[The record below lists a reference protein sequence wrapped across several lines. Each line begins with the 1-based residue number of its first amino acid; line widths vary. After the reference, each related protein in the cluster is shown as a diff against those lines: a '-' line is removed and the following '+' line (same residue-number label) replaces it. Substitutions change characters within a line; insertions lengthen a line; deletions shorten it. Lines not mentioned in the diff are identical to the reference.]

1 MIEGFAGSILIG
13 YLSPVALFTAAVCML
28 VLRAGAS
35 RVFFDIVGTFQ
46 ASKLI
51 NDARSAGTVFE
62 SIYLDAISGVQEAG
76 AELGEI
82 FNSVTDNIVPIARH
96 LEEAQ
101 IQLEKFLDEAQ
112 DMDAVASS
120 VADIGIQFGFAADEA
135 FDAAAKMAQISGV
148 LGPGSLGVG
157 TEIGMQFGLISGME
171 TEAAMQR
178 MINLQQQTKFMTD
191 NLEDNMTAEQRANQ
205 IRKDSIVIL
214 DELNTIENRSA
225 ATMEQITF
233 VMNQFASQAHLAN
246 EEIKSMAALSAVM
259 IETGEE
265 QGKGGR
271 ALKMM
276 YARLGSDIGGAR
288 TEMERLGVAVTD
300 QNGDMRPLSNMLKEL
315 EGTFNELTGA
325 EQQNTAQI
333 ISGNRHYTRFL
344 KLMTNLDRV
353 RQLEIE
359 ASLAMFPAMEEINR
373 RRESELFLLEQS
385 EAKVRNLSGALGEQL
400 LPAMTEISD
409 KQAIFLETVIALNEG
424 PLGGMITG
432 MMALSKSATVLLGP
446 ILNTIIN
453 FKNMSIAFQT
463 HAAITRALAQQQ
475 DLVNSGFRMGGAVS
489 MEMANTFR
497 FQEQAAA
504 QLAQEEK
511 ILANTIEERIE
522 FSEKSIDVLIME
534 AQWFEKRGHATED
547 AFTKEAAF
555 AAALERRDEA
565 TRRRGQN
572 LEEQAVKDAELME
585 QAKKSA
591 QAMNSMTMA
600 LGGAGSAMIMF
611 GNSQRTVRTGMMLNA
626 AAMGAQIV
634 LMIKKNGLA
643 VVEFT
648 REKMKQIQQTKGI
661 VLDRMVATLEMN
673 NLKTRYEKLSLT
685 LAQTD
690 AERIQTA
697 VTIGLGNAVYYV
709 GTAMVRFIK
718 VSGPLMVFFA
728 ASMLIGE
735 AAEAMGLFGKK
746 TEDAAAATATL
757 TPNMT
762 DVITILDDESMTLDE
777 INRQLKEKE
786 DLQQRLIDSGLEI
799 NRIAAE
805 GMDQE
810 ISNLTAAKEVAE
822 FREFGMNLDKSAT
835 DKYFSALKE
844 EERLLD
850 KFGEGRVKFNRKTG
864 FGLGQTGLRL
874 MENLGTGRRM
884 ERAIDDA
891 NKISSIFGLGE
902 LSITGRKSIGEQLSD
917 QRKIMSEFEKDFP
930 LIASAIETASL
941 TSFEALE
948 QYAKDT
954 GGALEEQF
962 DDFANTTDDMVTK
975 LDKTASDFNN
985 AREEMFFGFK
995 AGNMTGDLVRQVNQ
1009 QGVET
1014 LITTTEVVMTNIF
1027 NGLTIPE
1034 MADIVIEEIEGR
1046 GRLNGYS
1053 VATS

>member
-1 MIEGFAGSILIG
+1 MIEGFASSVFIG
-13 YLSPVALFTAAVCML
+13 FFSPIALFTAAVCML

-62 SIYLDAISGVQEAG
+62 SIYLDAITGVQEAAG
-76 AELGEI
+76 ELGDV
-82 FNSVTDNIVPIARH
+82 FNNVTDTVVPIARH
-96 LEEAQ
+96 IEEAQ

-120 VADIGIQFGFAADEA
+120 VANIGIQFGFAADDA

-148 LGPGSLGVG
+148 LGPGSLAVG

-178 MINLQQQTKFMTD
+178 MINLQQQTKFMTE
-191 NLEDNMTAEQRANQ
+191 NLTDNMTAEQRANQ

-246 EEIKSMAALSAVM
+246 EEIRSMAALSAVM

-300 QNGDMRPLSNMLKEL
+300 AEGNMRPLSVMLKEL
-315 EGTFNELTGA
+315 EGTFNDLTGS

-333 ISGNRHYTRFL
+333 VAGNRHYTRFL

-385 EAKVRNLSGALGEQL
+385 EARVRNLSGALGEQL
-400 LPAMTEISD
+400 LPAMTKISD
-409 KQAIFLETVIALNEG
+409 KQAIFLETIVALNEG
-424 PLGGMITG
+424 PLGGMITS

-446 ILNTIIN
+446 IINTIIN

-463 HAAITRALAQQQ
+463 HAAITRALNQQQ
-475 DLVNSGFRMGGAVS
+475 DMVNAGFMMGGAVATEYAS
-489 MEMANTFR
+489 QVQLAEQIASKLKSTHNSLNNVVSENTFLTGMSADALAD
-497 FQEQAAA
+497 QALELDKAA
-504 QLAQEEK
+504 DAAKRKGDAERLRAQ
-511 ILANTIEERIE
+511 AEERRAQA
-522 FSEKSIDVLIME
+522 SLIYAEE
-534 AQWFEKRGHATED
+534 AK
-547 AFTKEAAF
+547 
-555 AAALERRDEA
+555 ERRE
-565 TRRRGQN
+565 T
-572 LEEQAVKDAELME
+572 DAELME
-585 QAKKSA
+585 QAKRSA
-591 QAMNSMTMA
+591 QAMNGMTMA

-611 GNSQRTVRTGMMLNA
+611 GNSQRTVRTGMILNA

-634 LMIKKNGLA
+634 LMIKKNALS

-648 REKMKQIQQTKGI
+648 KEKMKQIQQTKGI
-661 VLDRMVATLEMN
+661 ILDKMVATLDAN
-673 NLKTRYEKLSLT
+673 NLKTKYEKLSLT

-690 AERIQTA
+690 AERIHTG
-697 VTIGLGNAVYYV
+697 VTIGLGNAFYYT
-709 GTAMVRFIK
+709 GTAMIRLVK
-718 VSGPLMVFFA
+718 VSGPLMAFFA
-728 ASMLIGE
+728 ASMIIGE
-735 AAEAMGLFGKK
+735 AAEKMGLFAVK
-746 TEDAAAATATL
+746 TDEAAQATSVL

-762 DVITILDDESMTLDE
+762 DVITILDDETMSLAE
-777 INRQLKEKE
+777 INKQLKDKE

-805 GMDQE
+805 GLNQE

-822 FREFGMNLDKSAT
+822 FREFGMNLNKSAT
-835 DKYFSALKE
+835 DEYFSALKE

-850 KFGEGRVKFNRKTG
+850 KFGEGRVKFNRKSG
-864 FGLGQTGLRL
+864 FGLGQAFSRL
-874 MENLGTGRRM
+874 VENLGTAGP
-884 ERAIDDA
+884 
-891 NKISSIFGLGE
+891 LGK
-902 LSITGRKSIGEQLSD
+902 ITGRKSIGEQLSD
-917 QRKIMSEFEKDFP
+917 QRKIMSDFERDFP

-941 TSFEALE
+941 DSFEALE

-962 DDFANTTDDMVTK
+962 NDFANTTDDMVTK

>member
-1 MIEGFAGSILIG
+1 
-13 YLSPVALFTAAVCML
+13 ML

-62 SIYLDAISGVQEAG
+62 SIYLDAITGVQEAAG
-76 AELGEI
+76 ELGDV
-82 FNSVTDNIVPIARH
+82 FNNVTDTVVPIARH
-96 LEEAQ
+96 IEEAQ

-120 VADIGIQFGFAADEA
+120 VANIGIQFGFAADDA

-148 LGPGSLGVG
+148 LGPGSLAVG

-178 MINLQQQTKFMTD
+178 MINLQQQTKFMTE
-191 NLEDNMTAEQRANQ
+191 NLTDNMTAEQRANQ

-246 EEIKSMAALSAVM
+246 EEIRSMAALSAVM

-300 QNGDMRPLSNMLKEL
+300 AEGNMRPLSVMLKEL
-315 EGTFNELTGA
+315 EGTFNDLTGS

-333 ISGNRHYTRFL
+333 VAGNRHYTRFL

-385 EAKVRNLSGALGEQL
+385 EARVRNLSGALGEQL
-400 LPAMTEISD
+400 LPAMTKISD
-409 KQAIFLETVIALNEG
+409 KQAIFLETIVALNEG
-424 PLGGMITG
+424 PLGGMITS

-446 ILNTIIN
+446 IINTIIN

-463 HAAITRALAQQQ
+463 HAAITRALNQQQ
-475 DLVNSGFRMGGAVS
+475 DMVNAGFMMGGAVATEYAS
-489 MEMANTFR
+489 QVQLAEQIASKLKSTHNSLNNVVSENTFLTGMSADALAD
-497 FQEQAAA
+497 QALELDKAA
-504 QLAQEEK
+504 DAAKRKGDAERLRAQ
-511 ILANTIEERIE
+511 AEERRAQA
-522 FSEKSIDVLIME
+522 SLIYAEE
-534 AQWFEKRGHATED
+534 AK
-547 AFTKEAAF
+547 
-555 AAALERRDEA
+555 ERRE
-565 TRRRGQN
+565 T
-572 LEEQAVKDAELME
+572 DAELME
-585 QAKKSA
+585 QAKRSA
-591 QAMNSMTMA
+591 QAMNGMTMA

-611 GNSQRTVRTGMMLNA
+611 GNSQRTVRTGMILNA

-634 LMIKKNGLA
+634 LMIKKNALS

-648 REKMKQIQQTKGI
+648 KEKMKQIQQTKGI
-661 VLDRMVATLEMN
+661 ILDKMVATLDAN
-673 NLKTRYEKLSLT
+673 NLKTKYEKLSLT

-690 AERIQTA
+690 AERIHTG
-697 VTIGLGNAVYYV
+697 VTIGLGNAFYYT
-709 GTAMVRFIK
+709 GTAMIRLVK
-718 VSGPLMVFFA
+718 VSGPLMAFFA
-728 ASMLIGE
+728 ASMIIGE
-735 AAEAMGLFGKK
+735 AAEKMGLFAVK
-746 TEDAAAATATL
+746 TDEAAQATSVL

-762 DVITILDDESMTLDE
+762 DVITILDDETMSLAE
-777 INRQLKEKE
+777 INKQLKDKE

-805 GMDQE
+805 GLNQE

-822 FREFGMNLDKSAT
+822 FREFGMNLNKSAT
-835 DKYFSALKE
+835 DEYFSALKE

-850 KFGEGRVKFNRKTG
+850 KFGEGRVEFNRKSG
-864 FGLGQTGLRL
+864 FGLGQAFSRL
-874 MENLGTGRRM
+874 VENLGTGG
-884 ERAIDDA
+884 I
-891 NKISSIFGLGE
+891 LGK
-902 LSITGRKSIGEQLSD
+902 ITGRKSIGEQLSD
-917 QRKIMSEFEKDFP
+917 QRKIMSDFERDFP
-930 LIASAIETASL
+930 LVASAIETASL
-941 TSFEALE
+941 DSFEALE

-962 DDFANTTDDMVTK
+962 NDFANTTDDMVTK

>member
-1 MIEGFAGSILIG
+1 MIEGFASSVFIG
-13 YLSPVALFTAAVCML
+13 FFSPIALFTAAVCML

-62 SIYLDAISGVQEAG
+62 SIYLDAITGVQEAAG
-76 AELGEI
+76 ELGDV
-82 FNSVTDNIVPIARH
+82 FNNVTDTVVPIARH
-96 LEEAQ
+96 IEEAQ

-120 VADIGIQFGFAADEA
+120 VANIGIQFGFAADDA

-148 LGPGSLGVG
+148 LGPGSLAVG

-178 MINLQQQTKFMTD
+178 MINLQQQTKFMTE
-191 NLEDNMTAEQRANQ
+191 NLEANMTAEQRATQ
-205 IRKDSIVIL
+205 IRKDSMVVL
-214 DELNTIENRSA
+214 DQLNTIENRSA

-246 EEIKSMAALSAVM
+246 EEIRSMAALSAVM

-300 QNGDMRPLSNMLKEL
+300 AEGNMRPLSVMLKEL
-315 EGTFNELTGA
+315 EGTFNDLTGS

-333 ISGNRHYTRFL
+333 VAGNRHYTRFL

-385 EAKVRNLSGALGEQL
+385 EARVRNLSGALGEQL
-400 LPAMTEISD
+400 LPAMTKISD
-409 KQAIFLETVIALNEG
+409 KQAIFLETIVALNEG
-424 PLGGMITG
+424 PLGGMITS

-446 ILNTIIN
+446 IINTIIN

-463 HAAITRALAQQQ
+463 HAAITRALNQQQ
-475 DLVNSGFRMGGAVS
+475 DMVNAGFMMGGAVATEYAS
-489 MEMANTFR
+489 QVQLAEQIASKLKSTHNSLNNVVSENTFLTGMSADALAD
-497 FQEQAAA
+497 QALELDKAA
-504 QLAQEEK
+504 DAAKRKGDAERLRAQ
-511 ILANTIEERIE
+511 AEERRAQA
-522 FSEKSIDVLIME
+522 SLIYAEE
-534 AQWFEKRGHATED
+534 AK
-547 AFTKEAAF
+547 
-555 AAALERRDEA
+555 ERRE
-565 TRRRGQN
+565 T
-572 LEEQAVKDAELME
+572 DAELME
-585 QAKKSA
+585 QAKRSA
-591 QAMNSMTMA
+591 QAMNGMTMA

-611 GNSQRTVRTGMMLNA
+611 GNSQRTVRTGMILNA

-634 LMIKKNGLA
+634 LMIKKNALS

-648 REKMKQIQQTKGI
+648 KEKMKQIQQTKGI
-661 VLDRMVATLEMN
+661 ILDKMVATLDAN
-673 NLKTRYEKLSLT
+673 NLKTKYEKLSLT

-690 AERIQTA
+690 AERIHTG
-697 VTIGLGNAVYYV
+697 VTIGLGNAFYYT
-709 GTAMVRFIK
+709 GTAMIRLVK
-718 VSGPLMVFFA
+718 VSGPLMAFFA
-728 ASMLIGE
+728 ASMIIGE
-735 AAEAMGLFGKK
+735 AAEKMGLFAVK
-746 TEDAAAATATL
+746 TDEAAQATSVL

-762 DVITILDDESMTLDE
+762 DVITILDDETMSLAE
-777 INRQLKEKE
+777 INKQLKDKE

-805 GMDQE
+805 GLNQE

-822 FREFGMNLDKSAT
+822 FREFGMNLNKSAT
-835 DKYFSALKE
+835 DEYFSALKE

-850 KFGEGRVKFNRKTG
+850 KFGEGRVEFNRKSG
-864 FGLGQTGLRL
+864 FGLGQAFSRL
-874 MENLGTGRRM
+874 VENLGTAGP
-884 ERAIDDA
+884 
-891 NKISSIFGLGE
+891 LGK
-902 LSITGRKSIGEQLSD
+902 ITGRKSIGEQLSD
-917 QRKIMSEFEKDFP
+917 QRKIMSDFERDFP
-930 LIASAIETASL
+930 LVASAIETASL
-941 TSFEALE
+941 DSFEALE

-962 DDFANTTDDMVTK
+962 NDFANTTDDMVTK

>member
-1 MIEGFAGSILIG
+1 MIEGFASSVFIG
-13 YLSPVALFTAAVCML
+13 FFSPIALFTAAVCML

-62 SIYLDAISGVQEAG
+62 SIYLDAITGVQEAAG
-76 AELGEI
+76 ELGDV
-82 FNSVTDNIVPIARH
+82 FNNVTDTVVPIARH
-96 LEEAQ
+96 IEEAQ

-120 VADIGIQFGFAADEA
+120 VANIGIQFGFAADDA

-148 LGPGSLGVG
+148 LGPGSLAVG

-178 MINLQQQTKFMTD
+178 MINLQQQTKFMTE
-191 NLEDNMTAEQRANQ
+191 NLTDNMTAEQRANQ

-246 EEIKSMAALSAVM
+246 EEIRSMAALSAVM

-300 QNGDMRPLSNMLKEL
+300 AEGNMRPLSVMLKEL
-315 EGTFNELTGA
+315 EGTFNDLTGS

-333 ISGNRHYTRFL
+333 VAGNRHYTRFL

-385 EAKVRNLSGALGEQL
+385 EARVRNLSGALGEQL
-400 LPAMTEISD
+400 LPAMTKISD
-409 KQAIFLETVIALNEG
+409 KQAIFLETIVALNEG
-424 PLGGMITG
+424 PLGGMITS

-446 ILNTIIN
+446 IINTIIN

-463 HAAITRALAQQQ
+463 HAAITRALNQQQ
-475 DLVNSGFRMGGAVS
+475 DMVNAGFMMGGAVATEYAS
-489 MEMANTFR
+489 QVQLAEQIASKLKSTHNSLNNVVSENTFLTGMSADALAD
-497 FQEQAAA
+497 QALELDKAA
-504 QLAQEEK
+504 DAAKRKGDAERLRAQ
-511 ILANTIEERIE
+511 AEERRAQA
-522 FSEKSIDVLIME
+522 SLIYAEE
-534 AQWFEKRGHATED
+534 AK
-547 AFTKEAAF
+547 
-555 AAALERRDEA
+555 ERRE
-565 TRRRGQN
+565 T
-572 LEEQAVKDAELME
+572 DAELME
-585 QAKKSA
+585 QAKRSA
-591 QAMNSMTMA
+591 QAMNGMTMA

-611 GNSQRTVRTGMMLNA
+611 GNSQRTVRTGMILNA

-634 LMIKKNGLA
+634 LMIKKNALS

-648 REKMKQIQQTKGI
+648 KEKMKQIQQTKGI
-661 VLDRMVATLEMN
+661 ILDKMVATLDAN
-673 NLKTRYEKLSLT
+673 NLKTKYEKLSLT

-690 AERIQTA
+690 AERIHTG
-697 VTIGLGNAVYYV
+697 VTIGLGNAFYYT
-709 GTAMVRFIK
+709 GTAMIRLVK
-718 VSGPLMVFFA
+718 VSGPLMAFFA
-728 ASMLIGE
+728 ASMIIGE
-735 AAEAMGLFGKK
+735 AAEKMGLFAVK
-746 TEDAAAATATL
+746 TDEAAQATSVL

-762 DVITILDDESMTLDE
+762 DVITILDDETMSLAE
-777 INRQLKEKE
+777 INKQLKDKE

-805 GMDQE
+805 GLNQE

-822 FREFGMNLDKSAT
+822 FREFGMNLNKSAT
-835 DKYFSALKE
+835 DEYFSALKE

-850 KFGEGRVKFNRKTG
+850 KFGEGRVEFNRKSG
-864 FGLGQTGLRL
+864 FGLGQAFSRL
-874 MENLGTGRRM
+874 VENLGTAGP
-884 ERAIDDA
+884 
-891 NKISSIFGLGE
+891 LGK
-902 LSITGRKSIGEQLSD
+902 ITGRKSIGEQLSD
-917 QRKIMSEFEKDFP
+917 QRKIMSDFERDFP
-930 LIASAIETASL
+930 LVASAIETASL
-941 TSFEALE
+941 DSFEALE

-962 DDFANTTDDMVTK
+962 NDFANTTDDMVTK

>member
-1 MIEGFAGSILIG
+1 MIEGFASSVFIG
-13 YLSPVALFTAAVCML
+13 FFSPIALFTAAVCML

-62 SIYLDAISGVQEAG
+62 SIYLDAITGVQEAAG
-76 AELGEI
+76 ELGDV
-82 FNSVTDNIVPIARH
+82 FNNVTDTVVPIARH
-96 LEEAQ
+96 IEEAQ

-120 VADIGIQFGFAADEA
+120 VANIGIQFGFAADDA

-148 LGPGSLGVG
+148 LGPGSLAVG

-178 MINLQQQTKFMTD
+178 MINLQQQTKFMTE
-191 NLEDNMTAEQRANQ
+191 NLTDNMTAEQRANQ

-246 EEIKSMAALSAVM
+246 EEIRSMAALSAVM

-300 QNGDMRPLSNMLKEL
+300 AEGNMRPLSVMLKEL
-315 EGTFNELTGA
+315 EGTFNDLTGS

-333 ISGNRHYTRFL
+333 VAGNRHYTRFL

-385 EAKVRNLSGALGEQL
+385 EARVRNLSGALGEQL
-400 LPAMTEISD
+400 LPAMTKISD
-409 KQAIFLETVIALNEG
+409 KQAIFLETIVALNEG
-424 PLGGMITG
+424 PLGGMITS

-446 ILNTIIN
+446 IINTIIN

-463 HAAITRALAQQQ
+463 HAAITRALNQQQ
-475 DLVNSGFRMGGAVS
+475 DMVNAGFMMGGAVATEYAS
-489 MEMANTFR
+489 QVQLAEQIASKLKSTHNSLNNVVSENTFLTGMSADALAD
-497 FQEQAAA
+497 QALELDKAA
-504 QLAQEEK
+504 DAAKRKGDAERLRAQ
-511 ILANTIEERIE
+511 AEERRAQA
-522 FSEKSIDVLIME
+522 SLIYAEE
-534 AQWFEKRGHATED
+534 AK
-547 AFTKEAAF
+547 
-555 AAALERRDEA
+555 ERRE
-565 TRRRGQN
+565 T
-572 LEEQAVKDAELME
+572 DAELME
-585 QAKKSA
+585 QAKRSA
-591 QAMNSMTMA
+591 QAMNGMTMA

-611 GNSQRTVRTGMMLNA
+611 GNSQRTVRTGMILNA

-634 LMIKKNGLA
+634 LMIKKNALS

-648 REKMKQIQQTKGI
+648 KEKMKQIQQTKGI
-661 VLDRMVATLEMN
+661 ILDKMVATLDAN
-673 NLKTRYEKLSLT
+673 NLKTKYEKLSLT

-690 AERIQTA
+690 AERIHTG
-697 VTIGLGNAVYYV
+697 VTIGLGNAFYYT
-709 GTAMVRFIK
+709 GTAMIRLVK
-718 VSGPLMVFFA
+718 VSGPLMAFFA
-728 ASMLIGE
+728 ASMIIGE
-735 AAEAMGLFGKK
+735 AAEKMGLFAVK
-746 TEDAAAATATL
+746 TDEAAQATSVL

-762 DVITILDDESMTLDE
+762 DVITILDDETMSLAE
-777 INRQLKEKE
+777 INKQLKDKE

-805 GMDQE
+805 GLNQE

-822 FREFGMNLDKSAT
+822 FREFGMNLNKSAT
-835 DKYFSALKE
+835 DEYFSALKE

-850 KFGEGRVKFNRKTG
+850 KFGEGRVEFNRKSG
-864 FGLGQTGLRL
+864 FGLGQAFSRL
-874 MENLGTGRRM
+874 VENLGTGG
-884 ERAIDDA
+884 I
-891 NKISSIFGLGE
+891 LGK
-902 LSITGRKSIGEQLSD
+902 ITGRKSIGEQLSD
-917 QRKIMSEFEKDFP
+917 QRKIMSDFERDFP
-930 LIASAIETASL
+930 LVASAIETASL
-941 TSFEALE
+941 DSFEALE

-962 DDFANTTDDMVTK
+962 NDFANTTDDMVTK

>member
-1 MIEGFAGSILIG
+1 
-13 YLSPVALFTAAVCML
+13 
-28 VLRAGAS
+28 
-35 RVFFDIVGTFQ
+35 
-46 ASKLI
+46 
-51 NDARSAGTVFE
+51 
-62 SIYLDAISGVQEAG
+62 
-76 AELGEI
+76 
-82 FNSVTDNIVPIARH
+82 
-96 LEEAQ
+96 
-101 IQLEKFLDEAQ
+101 
-112 DMDAVASS
+112 
-120 VADIGIQFGFAADEA
+120 
-135 FDAAAKMAQISGV
+135 
-148 LGPGSLGVG
+148 
-157 TEIGMQFGLISGME
+157 
-171 TEAAMQR
+171 
-178 MINLQQQTKFMTD
+178 
-191 NLEDNMTAEQRANQ
+191 
-205 IRKDSIVIL
+205 
-214 DELNTIENRSA
+214 
-225 ATMEQITF
+225 
-233 VMNQFASQAHLAN
+233 
-246 EEIKSMAALSAVM
+246 
-259 IETGEE
+259 
-265 QGKGGR
+265 
-271 ALKMM
+271 
-276 YARLGSDIGGAR
+276 
-288 TEMERLGVAVTD
+288 
-300 QNGDMRPLSNMLKEL
+300 
-315 EGTFNELTGA
+315 
-325 EQQNTAQI
+325 
-333 ISGNRHYTRFL
+333 
-344 KLMTNLDRV
+344 
-353 RQLEIE
+353 
-359 ASLAMFPAMEEINR
+359 MFPAMEEINR

-385 EAKVRNLSGALGEQL
+385 EARVRNLSGALGEQL

-424 PLGGMITG
+424 PLGGMITS

-475 DLVNSGFRMGGAVS
+475 DLVNRGFMMGGAVS

-497 FQEQAAA
+497 FQEQAAS
-504 QLAQEEK
+504 QLAQEER
-511 ILANTIEERIE
+511 ILTDTIEERIE
-522 FSEKSIDVLIME
+522 FAEKSIEVLTLE
-534 AQWFEKRGHATED
+534 AQWFEKRGQATED

-555 AAALERRDEA
+555 AAALERRQEA
-565 TRRRGQN
+565 TRRRGQA
-572 LEEQAVKDAELME
+572 LEEQAENDAQLME
-585 QAKKSA
+585 QAKRSA
-591 QAMNSMTMA
+591 QAMNSVTMA

-611 GNSQRTVRTGMMLNA
+611 GNSQRTVRTGMILNA

-661 VLDRMVATLEMN
+661 VLDKMVATLEVA
-673 NLKTRYEKLSLT
+673 NLKTKYEKLSLT

-690 AERIQTA
+690 AERIHTG
-697 VTIGLGNAVYYV
+697 VTIGLGNAFYYT
-709 GTAMVRFIK
+709 GTAMIRLVKIAA
-718 VSGPLMVFFA
+718 PLMAFFA

-735 AAEAMGLFGKK
+735 AAEKMGLFATK
-746 TEDAAAATATL
+746 TDEAAQATSVL

-762 DVITILDDESMTLDE
+762 DVITILDDEAMSLDA
-777 INRQLKEKE
+777 INKQLKDKE

-805 GMDQE
+805 GMNQE

-850 KFGEGRVKFNRKTG
+850 KFGEGGVKFNRKTG
-864 FGLGQTGLRL
+864 FGLGQIGSRML
-874 MENLGTGRRM
+874 ENLGTGRT
-884 ERAIDDA
+884 
-891 NKISSIFGLGE
+891 LGFV
-902 LSITGRKSIGEQLSD
+902 TGRKTVGEQLSD
-917 QRKIMSEFEKDFP
+917 QRKIMSEFERDFP
-930 LIASAIETASL
+930 LVASAIETASL

-962 DDFANTTDDMVTK
+962 NDFANTTDDMVTK

>member
-1 MIEGFAGSILIG
+1 MIEGFAGNVLIG
-13 YLSPVALFTAAVCML
+13 YISPVALFTAAICML

-62 SIYLDAISGVQEAG
+62 SIYLDAISGVQEAAG
-76 AELGEI
+76 ELGDI
-82 FNSVTDNIVPIARH
+82 FNAVTDNIVPIARE

-148 LGPGSLGVG
+148 LGPGSLAVG

-178 MINLQQQTKFMTD
+178 MINLQQQTKFMTE
-191 NLEDNMTAEQRANQ
+191 NLNDNMTAEQRANQ

-300 QNGDMRPLSNMLKEL
+300 ANGDMRPLSNMLKEL
-315 EGTFNELTGA
+315 EEGFNELSGA

-333 ISGNRHYTRFL
+333 IAGNRHYTRFL

-385 EAKVRNLSGALGEQL
+385 EARVRNLSGALGEQL
-400 LPAMTEISD
+400 LPAMTEISN
-409 KQAIFLETVIALNEG
+409 KQAIFLETIIALNEG
-424 PLGGMITG
+424 PLGGMITS

-463 HAAITRALAQQQ
+463 HAAITRALDQQQ
-475 DLVNSGFRMGGAVS
+475 DMVNKGFVMGGAALNEYS
-489 MEMANTFR
+489 TNIK
-497 FQEQAAA
+497 AAA
-504 QLAQEEK
+504 RFTEGLRDAQNDLINPFEENIHLMGMSSKELA
-511 ILANTIEERIE
+511 
-522 FSEKSIDVLIME
+522 
-534 AQWFEKRGHATED
+534 
-547 AFTKEAAF
+547 
-555 AAALERRDEA
+555 
-565 TRRRGQN
+565 
-572 LEEQAVKDAELME
+572 EQAVLLDEAAENARDFAEAKRLATQAEEARVHAGHKFVEEQRAAELADRNAME
-585 QAKKSA
+585 QAKRSA
-591 QAMNSMTMA
+591 QAMNGVTMA

-611 GNSQRTVRTGMMLNA
+611 GNNQRTVRTGMILNA

-634 LMIKKNGLA
+634 LMIKKNALS

-661 VLDRMVATLEMN
+661 VLDKMVATLEVA
-673 NLKTRYEKLSLT
+673 NLRTKYQKLSLT

-690 AERIQTA
+690 AERIHTA
-697 VTIGLGNAVYYV
+697 VTIGLGNAFYYT
-709 GTAMVRFIK
+709 GTAMIRLVKIAA
-718 VSGPLMVFFA
+718 PLMAFFA

-735 AAEAMGLFGKK
+735 AAEKMGLFATK
-746 TEDAAAATATL
+746 TDEAAQATSVL

-762 DVITILDDESMTLDE
+762 DVITILDDEAMSLDA
-777 INRQLKEKE
+777 INKQLKDKE

-805 GMDQE
+805 GMNQE

-850 KFGEGRVKFNRKTG
+850 KFGEGGVKFNRKTG
-864 FGLGQTGLRL
+864 FGLGQIGSRML
-874 MENLGTGRRM
+874 ENLGTGRT
-884 ERAIDDA
+884 
-891 NKISSIFGLGE
+891 LGFA
-902 LSITGRKSIGEQLSD
+902 TGRKTVGEQLSD
-917 QRKIMSEFEKDFP
+917 QRKIMSE
-930 LIASAIETASL
+930 
-941 TSFEALE
+941 
-948 QYAKDT
+948 
-954 GGALEEQF
+954 
-962 DDFANTTDDMVTK
+962 
-975 LDKTASDFNN
+975 
-985 AREEMFFGFK
+985 
-995 AGNMTGDLVRQVNQ
+995 
-1009 QGVET
+1009 
-1014 LITTTEVVMTNIF
+1014 
-1027 NGLTIPE
+1027 
-1034 MADIVIEEIEGR
+1034 
-1046 GRLNGYS
+1046 
-1053 VATS
+1053 

>member
-1 MIEGFAGSILIG
+1 MIEGFASSVFIG
-13 YLSPVALFTAAVCML
+13 FFSPIALFTAAVCML

-62 SIYLDAISGVQEAG
+62 SIYLDAITGVQEAAG
-76 AELGEI
+76 ELGDV
-82 FNSVTDNIVPIARH
+82 FNNVTDTVVPIARH
-96 LEEAQ
+96 IEEAQ

-120 VADIGIQFGFAADEA
+120 VANIGIQFGFAADDA

-148 LGPGSLGVG
+148 LGPGSLAVG

-178 MINLQQQTKFMTD
+178 MINLQQQTKFMTE
-191 NLEDNMTAEQRANQ
+191 NLTDNMTAEQRANQ

-246 EEIKSMAALSAVM
+246 EEIRSMAALSAVM

-300 QNGDMRPLSNMLKEL
+300 AEGNMRPLSVMLKEL
-315 EGTFNELTGA
+315 EGTFNDLTGS

-333 ISGNRHYTRFL
+333 VAGNRHYTRFL

-385 EAKVRNLSGALGEQL
+385 EARVRNLSGALGEQL
-400 LPAMTEISD
+400 LPAMTKISD
-409 KQAIFLETVIALNEG
+409 KQAIFLETIVALNEG
-424 PLGGMITG
+424 PLGGMITS

-446 ILNTIIN
+446 IINTIIN

-463 HAAITRALAQQQ
+463 HAAITRALNQQQ
-475 DLVNSGFRMGGAVS
+475 DMVNAGFMMGGAVATEYAS
-489 MEMANTFR
+489 QVQLAEQIASKLKSTHNSLNNVVSENTFLTGMSADALAD
-497 FQEQAAA
+497 QALELDKAA
-504 QLAQEEK
+504 DAAKRKGDAERLRAQ
-511 ILANTIEERIE
+511 AEERRAQA
-522 FSEKSIDVLIME
+522 SLIYAEE
-534 AQWFEKRGHATED
+534 AK
-547 AFTKEAAF
+547 
-555 AAALERRDEA
+555 ERRE
-565 TRRRGQN
+565 T
-572 LEEQAVKDAELME
+572 DAELME
-585 QAKKSA
+585 QAKRSA
-591 QAMNSMTMA
+591 QAMNGMTMA

-611 GNSQRTVRTGMMLNA
+611 GNSQRTVRTGMILNA

-634 LMIKKNGLA
+634 LMIKKNALS

-648 REKMKQIQQTKGI
+648 KEKMKQIQQTKGI
-661 VLDRMVATLEMN
+661 ILDKMVATLDAN
-673 NLKTRYEKLSLT
+673 NLKTKYEKLSLT

-690 AERIQTA
+690 AERIHTG
-697 VTIGLGNAVYYV
+697 VTIGLGNAFYYT
-709 GTAMVRFIK
+709 GTAMIRLVK
-718 VSGPLMVFFA
+718 VSGPLMAFFA
-728 ASMLIGE
+728 ASMIIGE
-735 AAEAMGLFGKK
+735 AAEKMGLFAVK
-746 TEDAAAATATL
+746 TDEAAQATSVL

-762 DVITILDDESMTLDE
+762 DVITILDDETMSLAE
-777 INRQLKEKE
+777 INKQLKDKE

-805 GMDQE
+805 GLNQE

-822 FREFGMNLDKSAT
+822 FREFGMNLNKSAT
-835 DKYFSALKE
+835 DEYFSALKE

-850 KFGEGRVKFNRKTG
+850 KFGEGRVEFNRKSG
-864 FGLGQTGLRL
+864 FGLGQAFSRL
-874 MENLGTGRRM
+874 VENLGTGG
-884 ERAIDDA
+884 I
-891 NKISSIFGLGE
+891 LGK
-902 LSITGRKSIGEQLSD
+902 ITGRKSIGEQLSD
-917 QRKIMSEFEKDFP
+917 QRKIMSDFERDFP

-941 TSFEALE
+941 DSFEALE

-962 DDFANTTDDMVTK
+962 NDFANTTDDMVTK